1 MCKKI
6 TLINPPGYKPIQGIG
21 LNSPNPPIG
30 LAYLAGSLEKN
41 GIDYDLIDMT
51 GEAFNQVTKLKGKEN
66 IWVLGLTNL
75 QVIDRISMDT
85 DIIGIS
91 CMFSMHW
98 PLVRKLSK
106 EIRKKNL
113 ISKLLLEENIF
124 LHYQNFL

>member
-91 CMFSMHW
+91 CII
-98 PLVRKLSK
+98 VCCCVKLFCLFCDFICSSITK
-106 EIRKKNL
+106 D
-113 ISKLLLEENIF
+113 SYASIF
-124 LHYQNFL
+124 VYVL